1 MGEVMNSIAAEA
13 VRLKNEG
20 YKVTSAVD
28 LAKDISYQDTIRMA
42 VLSHNEE
49 LEIDYKNLKPYQWRC
64 KLMEE
69 ISEVIHAKSE
79 ENELEELWDVGQL
92 VAQRI
97 NMICKDD
104 KLKLKDSNRKHLE
117 KLTERGWVEEKSLEI
132 LIYKGV

>member
-1 MGEVMNSIAAEA
+1 MVEVMNSIAAEA
-13 VRLKNEG
+13 ERLYNEG
-20 YKVTSAVD
+20 NKVVD
-28 LAKDISYQDTIRMA
+28 AIELAKHISYQDTLRLP
-42 VLSHNEE
+42 VLSHNKE
-49 LEIDYKNLKPYQWRC
+49 LEIDYSKLKPYQWRC